1 LDRIINARD
10 LFSKGDIDYDDYMT
24 IKLHCQDQIKAGIKE
39 LQQLAVNSI
48 IPISTLNRNYP
59 LNEIYEFYKDA
70 DILSKRQFIGLVF
83 PEKVIPDNFETMV
96 IQPMKIIFNLKDNL
110 TSPIQE
116 NYFEEATKIAEEK
129 YLKVI
134 AKAVVKNEIITPEIA
149 SQIIFF
155 LKRVIFTLFKG
166 KIKN

>member
-1 LDRIINARD
+1 MDRIINARD

-24 IKLHCQDQIKAGIKE
+24 IRLHCQDQIKAGIKE
-39 LQQLAVNSI
+39 LQQLAINSVA
-48 IPISTLNRNYP
+48 PAGMLNQNSP
-59 LNEIYEFYKDA
+59 LNGIYEFYKKA
-70 DILSKRQFIGLVF
+70 DTLSKRQLIALIF
-83 PEKVIPDNFETMV
+83 PVKVIPDNFETMV
-96 IQPMKIIFNLKDNL
+96 NQPMKIIFNLKYNL

-116 NYFEEATKIAEEK
+116 DYFEVATKISEEK

-166 KIKN
+166 KSKN